1 MLMTM
6 MQRGLTAWRRPAAMA
21 LVAGSTALAAG
32 CGVSTQQ
39 EVQMG
44 AQYASEIN
52 RQLPIVDDATLNRY
66 INQVGNQLAA
76 VTARTQRE
84 GLRYQFFIVN
94 ADVVNAFAVPGGYV
108 YVNRGLVE
116 RTDNLSEL
124 AGVLA
129 HEIAHVEH
137 RHGIDQMQKAN
148 NANLALTLGYV
159 LLGRQ
164 PSGLEQAA
172 IGIGG
177 NLYFARHSREA
188 ENEADALAVPM
199 MVEAGISPNGLPTF
213 FEELIAERQRSPSS
227 LEQWFS
233 THPLTEDR
241 IAGTQQVIAQV
252 PAARLRG
259 LTTTTTAYTSFKT
272 RLRGY
277 RAPPP
282 EYRQTR

>member
-1 MLMTM
+1 MLSIRRNTWY
-6 MQRGLTAWRRPAAMA
+6 GAWRRTAILG
-21 LVAGSTALAAG
+21 LVAGGTALVAG

-39 EVQMG
+39 EVEMG
-44 AQYASEIN
+44 AQYATELN

-66 INQVGNQLAA
+66 INQVGNQLAG
-76 VTARTQRE
+76 VTARAQRE

-108 YVNRGLVE
+108 YLNRGLIE

-137 RHGIDQMQKAN
+137 RHGVEQMQKAN

-164 PSGLEQAA
+164 PSGVEQAA

-199 MVEAGISPNGLPTF
+199 MVAAGINPTGLSTF
-213 FEELIAERQRSPSS
+213 FQELINERQRTPSA

-233 THPLTEDR
+233 THPLTEER
-241 IAGTQQVIAQV
+241 IANTRRLVAEV
-252 PAARLRG
+252 PASQLRG
-259 LTTTTTAYTSFKT
+259 LTMTSSQYSSFKT
-272 RLRGY
+272 RLRSY

-282 EYRQTR
+282 QYRK

>member
-1 MLMTM
+1 MTSRI
-6 MQRGLTAWRRPAAMA
+6 RGNWFGAWRRPAAMA
-21 LVAGSTALAAG
+21 LVAGSTALAA

-39 EVQMG
+39 EVEMG
-44 AQYASEIN
+44 AQYATELN

-66 INQVGNQLAA
+66 VNQLGNQLAA
-76 VTARTQRE
+76 VTSRTQRE
-84 GLRYQFFIVN
+84 GIRYQFFIVN

-108 YVNRGLVE
+108 YVNRGVIE
-116 RTDNLSEL
+116 RADNLSEF

-137 RHGIDQMQKAN
+137 RHGIEQMQKAN

-164 PSGLEQAA
+164 PSGVEQAA

-188 ENEADALAVPM
+188 ENESDALAVPM
-199 MVEAGISPNGLPTF
+199 MVAAGINPTGLATF
-213 FEELIAERQRSPSS
+213 FEELIAERKRAPSA

-233 THPLTEDR
+233 THPLTEER
-241 IAGTQQVIAQV
+241 IANTQRMVSQV
-252 PAARLRG
+252 PAAQLRG
-259 LTTTTTAYTSFKT
+259 LQTNSTAFTNFKA
-272 RLRGY
+272 RMRSY
-277 RAPPP
+277 RAPPAQ
-282 EYRQTR
+282 YRQTTR

>member
-1 MLMTM
+1 M
-6 MQRGLTAWRRPAAMA
+6 AFAAGT
-21 LVAGSTALAAG
+21 VTLAAG

-39 EVQMG
+39 EVEMG

-94 ADVVNAFAVPGGYV
+94 SNVVNAFAVPGGYV
-108 YVNRGLVE
+108 YVNRGIIE
-116 RTDNLSEL
+116 RADNLAEL
-124 AGVLA
+124 AGVVA

-164 PSGLEQAA
+164 PSGVEQAA
-172 IGIGG
+172 IQVGG
-177 NLYFARHSREA
+177 TLYFARHSREA
-188 ENEADALAVPM
+188 ENEADELAVPM
-199 MVEAGISPNGLPTF
+199 LVAAGISPAGLPSF

-233 THPLTEDR
+233 THPLTEER
-241 IAGTQQVIAQV
+241 IANTQRLVSQV
-252 PAARLRG
+252 PASQLRS
-259 LTTTTTAYTSFKT
+259 LSTNTTAFTSFKS
-272 RLRGY
+272 RMRSY

-282 EYRQTR
+282 SQ